1 MTVKDFSANLAAS
14 LMDRGISKEDAVSHV
29 LTLAKT
35 LTEDDLREIT
45 EYKSPD
51 DFADLTE
58 SLAEIIK
65 KKNLA
70 KERSV
75 LRQEK
80 GASRSFAGTE
90 GADADTAADSLT
102 KTRTVTT
109 PSPSGAVTGE
119 MPGVTRTFDVS
130 KTAPVPEGSM
140 GDTRNTILPV
150 KTAAEEPQEIILGD
164 DSAIKEKTVMTPRG
178 NAIFWCAAVLTSPL
192 TLASAA
198 VLAVLFVLS
207 VCAICALI
215 TFAFALVLA
224 EVAAG
229 GAGFFVGLIYG
240 AVKIFGGYTGT
251 GLYEMGIGV
260 ACIGVTMVLSFLTYG
275 FAAKTLPYLLKEV
288 LAFWGVA
295 LRRIGHLTERF
306 REECNRL

>member
-45 EYKSPD
+45 EYKSPE
-51 DFADLTE
+51 DFAELTE
-58 SLAEIIK
+58 SLADIIK

-80 GASRSFAGTE
+80 GAGSTFAEAG
-90 GADADTAADSLT
+90 GADADESLT
-102 KTRTVTT
+102 KTRTVNTS
-109 PSPSGAVTGE
+109 SPSGDVTGE

-130 KTAPVPEGSM
+130 KLSPLSEGAM
-140 GDTRNTILPV
+140 GDTRNTELPV

-207 VCAICALI
+207 VCAICAFIAL
-215 TFAFALVLA
+215 TFALVLA

-260 ACIGVTMVLSFLTYG
+260 ACIGLTMVLSFFTYG

-288 LAFWGVA
+288 LAFWGVV